1 MGFAPGD
8 FKASWIALYTLS
20 LIWFLTFIP
29 KFFVGLLHRK
39 DGDPDN
45 LAQTRSHR
53 AFSIARDGVLLL
65 LVSTAIAFAGRA
77 TSSAINTMNWLFF
90 ATWLLAIGMAYFVDS
105 RKILSGIQLLG
116 WIFIIIS
123 GIVSWTSSAGRFL
136 TNIPVTAP
144 SS

>member
-8 FKASWIALYTLS
+8 FKASWIALYTLF

-29 KFFVGLLHRK
+29 KFFVGFLHRK

-65 LVSTAIAFAGRA
+65 LVSTALAFAGKA
-77 TSSAINTMNWLFF
+77 TSDTINTLNWLFF
-90 ATWLLAIGMAYFVDS
+90 VTWVIAIGMAYFVDS
-105 RKILSGIQLLG
+105 RKILSGIQLVG
-116 WIFIIIS
+116 WIFIIIN
-123 GIVSWTSSAGRFL
+123 GILAWTSPVGRFL
-136 TNIPVTAP
+136 TNLPVAPP